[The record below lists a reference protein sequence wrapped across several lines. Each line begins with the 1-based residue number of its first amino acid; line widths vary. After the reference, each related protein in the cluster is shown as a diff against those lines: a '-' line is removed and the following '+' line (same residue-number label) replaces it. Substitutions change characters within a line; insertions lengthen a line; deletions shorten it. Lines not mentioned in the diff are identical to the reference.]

1 MLRAVNISS
10 PVGGRVTLEVRRSF
24 LILMAMAGTVVLAAD
39 GASQYSRS
47 LHGFGPW
54 KTHLLGSFVGTEDNV
69 YLAGDVNGD
78 GLDDLVIF
86 TADPSDIPGADSD
99 VYVAINQGNAFAQ
112 RAKWHDWFCVGREVP
127 LVGDFNGDGKCDIAT
142 LVRSEGGGITDGD
155 VYVALSTGTA
165 FGPGAKWHDW
175 FCIGD
180 EVPLAGDFNGDGKT
194 DLVCFTR
201 GASANVYVTLSSGTS
216 FVGMGGSA
224 LWHSDFCWGTAIP
237 GVGDVNGDGLD
248 DIVCFM
254 RDSVTGPQVG
264 DVYVALSN
272 GSSFGA
278 VSKWHD
284 YFCDG
289 AETPY
294 VADFGGDGSADIMT
308 RLANGTKYVA
318 YSHGDR
324 FQNTDRIWHS
334 TAATGTHV
342 TGRFNS
348 DLNMDLAAVGRTT
361 VLGMRRFVAR
371 TALAGGLA
379 EPSSL
384 ALSNFGYGTRDRGQ
398 AARGARR
405 LLVVLLEGPATDGR
419 LAFTHNRDWYDRMVF
434 GPGHPSIAGFFNEM
448 SNGVFTWSRAA
459 VLGPIADPNAPT
471 ANRLI
476 TVQKIAAD
484 NGFLFSSVD
493 DNNDRIIDPSELVI
507 LLIDNYTA
515 GHGVMAW
522 PSVSVTQNNV
532 TYQINSPVAAAGH
545 RAVLDVPAH
554 ELAHC
559 IGALDLYGAFGG
571 YTYSVSLMG
580 ATVGSNPNF
589 FDWPRVCHLDPWHRM
604 TLGWIEPAVFDLRSG
619 PGDAVIDAAQI
630 AARAD
635 ANRPV
640 ILYDSNRGTH
650 EYYLL
655 EYRTP
660 LYPSGTAICSA
671 ANPTHHFNTWTNANG
686 VATDFPA
693 AGYDLW
699 FNYRYGEQA
708 GLAIWYVK
716 TDPDHKLVLD
726 QRSIVA
732 GRDGVLNTTVLSGD
746 DELDANNNRIL
757 PGPNCVIDTV
767 HHAHDDIQ
775 GDYLC
780 LTSITPDVFNRGSRH
795 GESKNAYT
803 SQDGKLD
810 LGWFDGTTQSTAL
823 KVGAPGTSTISA
835 QWGPTYAPFI
845 ETVSTM
851 MTQPGLVV
859 QVHGRFGQHPPG
871 SIRLYNPKLG
881 LAYDQTTVAHSPTHV
896 TFTLSPEVPGGTY
909 LLFIQKSAG
918 DDWRMSNAHR
928 MFVVD
933 PYAMWAFMQLPPPW
947 PSGAFADADG
957 DGWNNFQEYV
967 MGTNPRS
974 RLEPGNQV
982 RVRFAPAPASGAEC
996 FSFEWPMRHDVVIA
1010 DWRLDYS
1017 KNLRDWEQVFNV
1029 TGTPDGNVTRYL
1041 GRVFPESHDQHGF
1054 LRLSIIKRNEP

>member
-1 MLRAVNISS
+1 MKAAQLMGGWATLRIRSGLIIAPVLAVI
-10 PVGGRVTLEVRRSF
+10 
-24 LILMAMAGTVVLAAD
+24 AALAAD
-39 GASQYSRS
+39 GKSQYPRS

-54 KTHLLGSFVGTEDNV
+54 KTHSLGSFIGTEDNI
-69 YLAGDVNGD
+69 YHAGDVNGD

-142 LVRSEGGGITDGD
+142 LIRSESAGSAEGD
-155 VYVALSTGTA
+155 VYVALSTGSS
-165 FGPGAKWHDW
+165 FGPSAKWHDW
-175 FCIGD
+175 FCIAD
-180 EVPLAGDFNGDGKT
+180 QVPLAGDFNGDGKT

-201 GASANVYVTLSSGTS
+201 GTSADVYVTLSSGTN
-216 FVGMGGSA
+216 FVGMGSAA
-224 LWHSDFCWGTAIP
+224 LWHSNFCPGTAIP

-254 RDSVTGPQVG
+254 RGSVTGPQVG

-334 TAATGTHV
+334 TAATGTHL

-348 DLNMDLAAVGRTT
+348 DLNSDLAAVGRTT

-371 TALAGGLA
+371 ISLAGGLA
-379 EPSSL
+379 EPSSIP
-384 ALSNFGYGTRDRGQ
+384 LSSFGYGTRDRGQ
-398 AARGARR
+398 AARGTRR
-405 LLVVLLEGPATDGR
+405 LLVVLLEGPATGGR
-419 LAFTHNRDWYDRMVF
+419 LAFAHNRNWYENMIF
-434 GPGHPSIAGFFNEM
+434 GPGHPSIAGFFDEM
-448 SNGVFTWSRAA
+448 SNGAFTWSRAA
-459 VLGPIADPNAPT
+459 VLGPIADPNSAT
-471 ANRLI
+471 ANRLT

-515 GHGVMAW
+515 GHGVMSW
-522 PSVSVTQNNV
+522 PSISVTQNGV
-532 TYQINSPVAAAGH
+532 TYQVNSPVAAVGH
-545 RAVLDVPAH
+545 RSTLDIPAH

-559 IGALDLYGAFGG
+559 LGALDLYGAFGG
-571 YTYSVSLMG
+571 YTFSVSLMG
-580 ATVGSNPNF
+580 ATVNTDPNL
-589 FDWPRVCHLDPWHRM
+589 FDWPRVCYLDPWHRM
-604 TLGWIEPAVFDLRSG
+604 TLGWIEPAIFDLQSG

-650 EYYLL
+650 EYYML

-660 LYPSGTAICSA
+660 FYSSGTAICSA
-671 ANPTHHFNTWTNANG
+671 TNPAHRFNTWTNANG
-686 VATDFPA
+686 MAADFPA

-699 FNYRYGEQA
+699 FNYPYNDKA

-716 TDPDHKLVLD
+716 TDPAHKLVLD

-732 GRDGVLNTTVLSGD
+732 GKDGVLDTTVISGD
-746 DELDANNNRIL
+746 DVLDDDNNRIL
-757 PGPNCVIDTV
+757 AGPNCVIDTE
-767 HHAHDDIQ
+767 HHPNDDIQ

-780 LTSITPDVFNRGSRH
+780 LTSLTPDVCNRHSRAADAQ
-795 GESKNAYT
+795 NVYT
-803 SQDGKLD
+803 WQDYTLD
-810 LGWFDGTTQSTAL
+810 LGWFDGTTQNVAL
-823 KVGAPGTSTISA
+823 QASAAGPSTISV
-835 QWGPTYAPFI
+835 QWGSTYAPFI
-845 ETVSTM
+845 ESVSTM
-851 MTQPGLVV
+851 MTQPGNVAH
-859 QVHGRFGQHPPG
+859 VHGRFGQSRPG
-871 SIRLYNPKLG
+871 AIRLFNPQLG
-881 LAYDQTTVAHSPTHV
+881 LSYDQKTVAHSPTHV
-896 TFTLSPEVPGGTY
+896 SFTLSPEVPGGTY
-909 LLFIQKSAG
+909 MLFVQTSAG
-918 DDWRMSNAHR
+918 DGWRMSNAHR
-928 MFVVD
+928 MFVID
-933 PYAMWAFMQLPPPW
+933 PYSMWAFTQLPPPW
-947 PSGAFADADG
+947 PSGALADADG
-957 DGWNNFQEYV
+957 DGWNNFQEYA

-974 RLEPGNQV
+974 KSEPGNQV
-982 RVRFAPAPASGAEC
+982 RALFAPAPASGAEC
-996 FSFEWPMRHDVVIA
+996 FSLEWPMRQDVIIA
-1010 DWRLDYS
+1010 DWRLEYS
-1017 KNLRDWEQVFNV
+1017 KNLRDWTKVSDV
-1029 TGTPDGNVTRYL
+1029 TGNPDGNLTRYL
-1041 GRVFPESHDQHGF
+1041 GRVFPEANDTHGF
-1054 LRLSIIKRNEP
+1054 LRLSIGKLNEP